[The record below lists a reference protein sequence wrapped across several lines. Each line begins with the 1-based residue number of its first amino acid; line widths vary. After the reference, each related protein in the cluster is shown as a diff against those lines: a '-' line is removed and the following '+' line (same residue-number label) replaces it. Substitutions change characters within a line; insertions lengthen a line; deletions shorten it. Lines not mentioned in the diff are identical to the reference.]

1 MSSIK
6 EKFNQISP
14 SEFFYRNRDLAG
26 FSNPSRSLYTAVREF
41 VENGLDACDQI
52 GILPDLRLTIKAVDP
67 DQPDPKPY
75 ILTVKDNG
83 PGIEPKYIPLAFGVV
98 LYGSKFGLKQARGM
112 FGLGATMAIL
122 YGQITINKPV
132 TIKSS
137 TDGKISD
144 EFELLL
150 DIQKNKP
157 IILKHKTKEVSKRGL
172 SISIFLEGDYSKAGS
187 KIRDYVYQTSL
198 ITPYASITFE
208 DPKGEKYHYPRMI
221 NTMPKP
227 PTIIRP
233 HPYGVDVETIRR
245 MIVESQF
252 AIPTID
258 DAMIEKVRKD
268 LGLSKKSFSFTA
280 IMDKA
285 RKRWKTLSRQ
295 VRVVI
300 ALMSFLKMDFE
311 KLNKIKIEDVDV
323 PNKKLVYW
331 DFGDSTSKSVDM
343 DPESQYYKQLA
354 NTVQGETLIAFL
366 TKKFQRVGPTTAI
379 KFAKFAGFKPEKR
392 LGTMTNAELAKLCN
406 SLQKFD
412 DFMTPDSSCLAPLGD
427 MPLEKGMRKFF
438 NPDFITVIQRNASAY
453 SGFPFIVEMGI
464 AYGGD
469 IKTRGIKVYR
479 FANRIPLLYDEGSD
493 VVLKV
498 VNDIDWSRY
507 KAKGDP
513 PLVIVSHVCSTRIP
527 YKTAGKENV
536 ADRPEIERELKLSI
550 QFIARKL
557 SVFMNKRG
565 QAEAAKKRANL
576 YAKYVPLIAQFCTEL
591 AGKKKEPNFQKILQE
606 EKPIENE

>member
-26 FSNPSRSLYTAVREF
+26 FSTPTRSLYTAVREF
-41 VENGLDACDQI
+41 VENGLDACDQKE
-52 GILPDLRLTIKAVDP
+52 ILPEIHLSIKAVEP
-67 DQPDPKPY
+67 DKPDPKPY

-83 PGIEPKYIPLAFGVV
+83 PGIETKHVPLAFGTV

-122 YGQITINKPV
+122 YGQITTNKPV
-132 TIKSS
+132 SVKSS

-157 IILKHKTKEVSKRGL
+157 VILKHKTKEVSKRGL
-172 SISIFLEGDYSKAGS
+172 SVSICLEGDYSKAGA

-208 DPKGEKYHYPRMI
+208 DPKDEKFHYSRI
-221 NTMPKP
+221 IKTMPKP

-233 HPYGVDVETIRR
+233 HPYGIDVETIRR
-245 MIVESQF
+245 MMVESQF
-252 AIPTID
+252 EIPVMD
-258 DAMIEKVRKD
+258 DAMMEKVRKD
-268 LGLSKKSFSFTA
+268 LGLSKKNLSFTA
-280 IMDKA
+280 IMAKA
-285 RKRWKTLSRQ
+285 KTKWKNLSRQ
-295 VRVVI
+295 VRVVV

-311 KLNKIKIEDVDV
+311 KLNKIRIEDVDIT
-323 PNKKLVYW
+323 NKKLTYW
-331 DFGDSTSKSVDM
+331 DFGDSQSKTVDM
-343 DPESQYYKQLA
+343 DSESPYYRQLA
-354 NTVQGETLIAFL
+354 NTTQGETLTAFL
-366 TKKFQRVGPTTAI
+366 TKRFQRVGPTTAI
-379 KFAKFAGFKPEKR
+379 KFAEFAGFKPEKR
-392 LGTMTNAELAKLCN
+392 LGTMTNQELVKL
-406 SLQKFD
+406 SDALQKFG
-412 DFMTPDSSCLAPLGD
+412 DFMTPDPSCLAPLGEE
-427 MPLEKGMRKFF
+427 PLEKGMKKFF
-438 NPDFITVIQRNASAY
+438 NPDFLAVIQRSASAY

-464 AYGGD
+464 AYGGE
-469 IKTRGIKVYR
+469 INTRGIKVYR
-479 FANRIPLLYDEGSD
+479 YANRIPLLYDEGSD

-513 PLVIVSHVCSTRIP
+513 PLVIVSHICSTRIP
-527 YKTAGKENV
+527 YKTVGKENV
-536 ADRPEIERELKLSI
+536 ADRQEIERELKLSI
-550 QFIARKL
+550 QFLARKL
-557 SVFMNKRG
+557 SIFMNKRG

-576 YAKYVPLIAQFCTEL
+576 YAKYIPLIAQFCTEL
-591 AGKKKEPNFQKILQE
+591 SGKKKEPNYKKILE
-606 EKPIENE
+606 EEMPATNE